1 MNTSGVIEPSCCPV
15 LELRQYTLKPGR
27 RDALIDIFERHFIE
41 SQEALGMS
49 VIGQFRDRRR
59 SDRFV
64 WLRGFSDMESRRN
77 ALAAFYDGPIWG
89 AHKAKANDTMLDS
102 DNVLL
107 LKPARPDMAF
117 RMIGGAEGTTSPG
130 AGPVTVLGAIY
141 QMTQPIDATLVSDFE
156 RQVAPILQSNGV
168 DIEGVFVTESAPN
181 TYPRLPVREGEH
193 VLVWFGVSNGRAIT
207 TGWLERLAV
216 TTSLGGQQ
224 ASLLELEPTPRSV
237 LGRGDAAARA
247 SKHDFD
253 FLFGSWKV
261 HNRYLNGRLRQSTEW
276 LEFDARSE
284 VQPLLE
290 GFGHLDCYS
299 TVRDGQPFKGITLRL
314 FDPAT
319 GEWLIHW
326 ADSRRAHRLL
336 PPMVGR
342 FTGDV
347 GEFFGD
353 ETVDGKDVL
362 SRFLWTRPAGLPRWE
377 QAFSDDGGTTWE
389 TNWIMTFTRS

>member
-1 MNTSGVIEPSCCPV
+1 
-15 LELRQYTLKPGR
+15 LRQYTLKPGR
-27 RDALIDIFERHFIE
+27 RDALIDIFERYFIE

-49 VIGQFRDRRR
+49 VVGQFRDRRR

-64 WLRGFSDMESRRN
+64 WLRGLSDMESRRN

-89 AHKAKANDTMLDS
+89 AHKARANDTMLDS

-107 LKPARPDMAF
+107 LKPARPDLAF
-117 RMIGGAEGTTSPG
+117 RLNVGAEGTTPPG
-130 AGPVTVLGAIY
+130 AGPVTVLGGIY
-141 QMTQPIDATLVSDFE
+141 QMAQPIDRKLVSHFE
-156 RQVAPILQSNGV
+156 QQVAPILQSNGV
-168 DIEGVFVTESAPN
+168 RIEGVFVTESAPN

-193 VLVWFGVSNGRAIT
+193 VLVWFGVSNGRAIST
-207 TGWLERLAV
+207 DWLDRLAV
-216 TTSLGGQQ
+216 TTTLGHQQ
-224 ASLLELEPTPRSV
+224 ASLLELEPTSRSV
-237 LGRGDAAARA
+237 LGRGAAAARA

-276 LEFDARSE
+276 LEFDARSD
-284 VQPLLE
+284 VRPLLD

-299 TVRDGQPFKGITLRL
+299 TVRGGEAFEGITLRL

-336 PPMVGR
+336 PPMAGR

-353 ETVDGKDVL
+353 ETVDGTDVL
-362 SRFLWTRPAGLPRWE
+362 CRFLWTRTAGLPRWE

>member
-1 MNTSGVIEPSCCPV
+1 MNTSGVVEPRCCPV

-49 VIGQFRDRRR
+49 VVGQFRDRRR

-117 RMIGGAEGTTSPG
+117 RMNVGAEGTTSLG
-130 AGPVTVLGAIY
+130 AGPVTVLGGIY

-156 RQVAPILQSNGV
+156 RQVAPILQSSGV
-168 DIEGVFVTESAPN
+168 HIEGVFVTESAPN
-181 TYPRLPVREGEH
+181 TYPRLPVRQGEH
-193 VLVWFGVSNGRAIT
+193 ALVWFGVSNGGVIT
-207 TGWLERLAV
+207 TGWLEGLAT
-216 TTSLGGQQ
+216 TTSLDNQQ

-237 LGRGDAAARA
+237 LGRGAAAARA

-253 FLFGSWKV
+253 FLFGSWRV

-276 LEFDARSE
+276 LEFDARSD
-284 VQPLLE
+284 VQPLLD

-299 TVRDGQPFKGITLRL
+299 TVRDGQRFEGITLRL

-342 FTGDV
+342 FTGEV

-362 SRFLWTRPAGLPRWE
+362 CRFLWTRPAGLPRWE

>member
-1 MNTSGVIEPSCCPV
+1 MNTAGEFEPRCCAV

-27 RDALIDIFERHFIE
+27 RDALIDLFDRHFIE
-41 SQEALGMS
+41 SQEALDMS
-49 VIGQFRDRRR
+49 VVGQFRDRRR
-59 SDRFV
+59 PDRFV
-64 WLRGFSDMESRRN
+64 WLRGFSGMESRRN
-77 ALAAFYDGPIWG
+77 ALAAFYDGAIWG

-107 LKPARPDMAF
+107 LKPARPDLAF
-117 RMIGGAEGTTSPG
+117 RMNGAAEEIPPPS
-130 AGPVTVLGAIY
+130 AGPLTVLAGIY
-141 QMTQPIDATLVSDFE
+141 QMTQPIDAGVVSDFE
-156 RQVAPILQSNGV
+156 HQVAPILQANGV
-168 DIEGVFVTESAPN
+168 RIEGVFVTEPAPN

-193 VLVWFGVSNGRAIT
+193 VLVWFGIPKDRVISSE
-207 TGWLERLAV
+207 WLDRLTL
-216 TTSLGGQQ
+216 TTSLGNQQ
-224 ASLLELEPTPRSV
+224 ASLLELEPTSRSV
-237 LGRGDAAARA
+237 LGRGAAAARA

-253 FLFGSWKV
+253 FVFGSWNV
-261 HNRYLNGRLRQSTEW
+261 HNRFLNGRLRQSTEW
-276 LEFDARSE
+276 LEFDARSD
-284 VQPLLE
+284 VRPLLD

-299 TVRDGQPFKGITLRL
+299 TVRDGEPFEGITLRL

-326 ADSRRAHRLL
+326 ADSQRAHRLL

-347 GEFFGD
+347 GEFFGG

-362 SRFLWTRPAGLPRWE
+362 CRFLWTRAAGLPRWE